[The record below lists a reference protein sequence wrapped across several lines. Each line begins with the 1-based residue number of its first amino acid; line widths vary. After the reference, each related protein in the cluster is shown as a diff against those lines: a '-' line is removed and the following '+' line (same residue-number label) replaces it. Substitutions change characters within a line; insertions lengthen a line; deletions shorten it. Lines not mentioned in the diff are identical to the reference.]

1 MAGSDSGNEMFED
14 ALDED
19 TFPSLDLNHREL
31 SSGHTVNESLTEESQ
46 DWDLQEV
53 LDETIGALDLF
64 LNNRFDEALKI
75 ISSRAHTSIY
85 HGVGR
90 GMVLFIQAV
99 MTMEL
104 SYIEIAMDALKQA
117 VRVCQKYRKKVST
130 ISRIFRSPDY
140 NTYSEVEIHAE
151 LTYAECLLMNAILTF
166 IYDQTLYTFLKGGL
180 RIRYCYQSYKECLHI
195 LNTRHFEDV
204 ERKKHF
210 ESGVR
215 MGVGTFNLMISQLP
229 TRVMR
234 LLEFIG
240 FSGDKMFG
248 QEELERGCDLKDG
261 LRSPLCV
268 ILMTGFHTYV
278 AYALGLCDGDLE
290 LCDTYVNQMLKKY
303 PKGAL
308 YLFLEARLKQLQGN
322 IDKAI
327 HLYEKSIKSQ
337 EEWRQFHYMCFWE
350 KIWCYC
356 YKCDW
361 VNAAKCCDMMRKD
374 CRWSPATYSYLYCCF
389 LYMQMQD
396 GDNSLMEE
404 IINVL
409 RKVPE
414 LKQRLA
420 GKTVPI
426 EKFCVNRTEKF
437 FRQEWSLSLP
447 LLEVLYFW
455 KCYPVLAKTP
465 HLLRVFLYMIQS
477 DIAKVK
483 EGQTSLDDYY
493 MLTFLHGVALNHLNY
508 PLQAEEHL
516 KEVVR
521 SEKKIREDTF
531 LPPYAAG
538 ELCFM
543 FVEQGRDSEA
553 LEWFHVARHNYHGYL
568 TEVTLHFR
576 LHAAYKK
583 LEARNH
589 SFTDLPRTLTSFP

>member
-1 MAGSDSGNEMFED
+1 MAGSDSENEVFED
-14 ALDED
+14 ALDKD
-19 TFPSLDLNHREL
+19 SFPSLDSEHKEL
-31 SSGHTVNESLTEESQ
+31 SSEHTFQTVDESLTEEGE
-46 DWDLQEV
+46 DWKLQEV

-64 LNNRFDEALKI
+64 LNNKFNEALEI

-104 SYIEIAMDALKQA
+104 SYIEMAMDALKQA
-117 VRVCQKYRKKVST
+117 VKVSQRYRKKVST
-130 ISRIFRSPDY
+130 VSRIFRSPDY
-140 NTYSEVEIHAE
+140 NTYTEVEVHAE

-166 IYDQTLYTFLKGGL
+166 IYDQSLYTFLKGGL

-195 LNTRHFEDV
+195 LNTRDFEDV

-240 FSGDKMFG
+240 FSGNKMFG
-248 QEELERGCDLKDG
+248 QKELEEGCNLKDG

-278 AYALGLCDGDLE
+278 AYALG
-290 LCDTYVNQMLKKY
+290 K
-303 PKGAL
+303 PWIL
-308 YLFLEARLKQLQGN
+308 Y
-322 IDKAI
+322 AI
-327 HLYEKSIKSQ
+327 QLYEQSIKVQ
-337 EEWRQFHYMCFWE
+337 QEWRQFHYMCFWE

-361 VNAAKCCDMMRKD
+361 VNAAKCCDIMRKE
-374 CRWSPATYSYLYCCF
+374 CRWSPATYSYLYGCF

-404 IINVL
+404 VTNVL
-409 RKVPE
+409 KKVPE

-465 HLLRVFLYMIQS
+465 HLLRVFLYMIES

-483 EGQTSLDDYY
+483 EGQASLDDYY
-493 MLTFLHGVALNHLNY
+493 MLTFLHGVALKHLNY
-508 PLQAEEHL
+508 PLQAEECF
-516 KEVVR
+516 KEIVR
-521 SEKKIREDTF
+521 SEKKITDDTF
-531 LPPYAAG
+531 LPPYAA
-538 ELCFM
+538 
-543 FVEQGRDSEA
+543 
-553 LEWFHVARHNYHGYL
+553 
-568 TEVTLHFR
+568 
-576 LHAAYKK
+576 
-583 LEARNH
+583 
-589 SFTDLPRTLTSFP
+589 